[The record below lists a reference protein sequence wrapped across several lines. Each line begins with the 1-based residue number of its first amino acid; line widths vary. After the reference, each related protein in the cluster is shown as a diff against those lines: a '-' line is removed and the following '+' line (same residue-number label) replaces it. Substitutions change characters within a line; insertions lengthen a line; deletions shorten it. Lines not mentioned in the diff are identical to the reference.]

1 MYGEA
6 LGTKTFK
13 AELQIADKIGRHM
26 KFYLFDLDFDI
37 VY

>member
-1 MYGEA
+1 
-6 LGTKTFK
+6 
-13 AELQIADKIGRHM
+13 LQIADKIGRHM